1 MKKVTMWIA
10 GLLVLAC
17 LTACGQTPDPNTE
30 TKEPTEAPAI
40 EQTQPPTQPPVS
52 YDPVTELNEE
62 TAQLLLDVYNTY
74 ANFGVCIMS
83 EGLVEEPLSREI
95 LEAAGFSAEQMDS
108 YMVKEL
114 SCCRNTQEIQ
124 NHVGHYIGA
133 GLMSY
138 TVVLE
143 SPCVSYEGKVYSIIG
158 AKGYGGYYLV
168 GKPEQSG
175 PGLASAVVRYDFE
188 TTDYIATFELLD
200 GTWKLTDIC

>member
-10 GLLVLAC
+10 GVLVLAC

-30 TKEPTEAPAI
+30 TQGPTEAPAI
-40 EQTQPPTQPPVS
+40 EQTQPSTQPTVS
-52 YDPVTELNEE
+52 YEPVTELNEE

-74 ANFGVCIMS
+74 SNFGVCYMS
-83 EGLVEEPLSREI
+83 EGLVDETLSREI
-95 LEAAGFSAEQMDS
+95 LKTAGFPEEQMDS
-108 YMVKEL
+108 YMVKEI
-114 SCCRNTQEIQ
+114 SCCHSTREIQ
-124 NHVGHYIGA
+124 NHVGHYVGA

-143 SPCVSYEGKVYSIIG
+143 SPCVTYEGKVYSIIG

-175 PGLASAVVRYDFE
+175 EVVASAVVRYDFE